1 MSLGEEI
8 IEPFYR
14 DPGHSEGDFFQFYYQ
29 PFLHIAIFTINST
42 ERCFLVYNLYD
53 KCIKWFQTHLLFKL
67 ILACKISS
75 QTPVMNFLH
84 DGVHISYIRIHVRY
98 VPLYLHKTCQVYK
111 LKIRFNTLSENRN
124 YNWNSDT
131 SYHSDIITCQ
141 DETVVH
147 FSVMYRQV
155 YELL

>member
-1 MSLGEEI
+1 MSRSIRLFIFFWKITFFFKNNFYDFVFCDQEKPIGDKRGTFWKFMSLGEEI

-14 DPGHSEGDFFQFYYQ
+14 DPRHSEGDFFQFYYR

-98 VPLYLHKTCQVYK
+98 VPL
-111 LKIRFNTLSENRN
+111 
-124 YNWNSDT
+124 
-131 SYHSDIITCQ
+131 
-141 DETVVH
+141 
-147 FSVMYRQV
+147 
-155 YELL
+155 

>member
-1 MSLGEEI
+1 M
-8 IEPFYR
+8 
-14 DPGHSEGDFFQFYYQ
+14 
-29 PFLHIAIFTINST
+29 
-42 ERCFLVYNLYD
+42 
-53 KCIKWFQTHLLFKL
+53 
-67 ILACKISS
+67 ACKISS

-155 YELL
+155 YELVDIFSFIRYNIYVPVFKILWTITVNILDLSLVLFQNKYSRNVHNFSKLAY